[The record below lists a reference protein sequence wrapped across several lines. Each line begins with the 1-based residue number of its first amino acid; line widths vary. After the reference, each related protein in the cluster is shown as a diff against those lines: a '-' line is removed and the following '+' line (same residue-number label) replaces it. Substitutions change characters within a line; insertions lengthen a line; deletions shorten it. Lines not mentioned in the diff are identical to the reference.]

1 MDYLEQMVCFV
12 FVALQG
18 NWKMQNENCK
28 MQIFQEW
35 FCILQFSFLIFQCY
49 RATLRL
55 YEV

>member
-1 MDYLEQMVCFV
+1 MDDLEQMVYFV

-28 MQIFQEW
+28 MQKFPGM
-35 FCILQFSFLIFQCY
+35 ILHFAFLIFQCY
-49 RATLRL
+49 RASIRL